1 MSAHRVVQFA
11 FLTTL
16 GLGLAAC
23 ERPEVN
29 PAKGFATTSASANA
43 EGEIAPTEDRNQLA
57 QLLAVELGTNEKLRN
72 FLREHA
78 LSQFD
83 GDYDVLYQRVAGE
96 RIGDETLEDI
106 FTRQYVNQAEKR
118 GENVSGDQAR
128 MWVQRTIAGI
138 PLCQFSVPVNCEK
151 WDASYA
157 PLVIALPT
165 DFDDMKV
172 EKILAFNQ
180 DGKEEVLNATAE
192 PELPVVVIGT
202 NERVNEK
209 GEVEAGYAT
218 AERYNGAMERLER
231 YKIRDIGAIEN
242 WLLGGPE
249 LQMQHWVSPMP
260 SYGGLPPYQPTTAPY
275 QMGTWSQNP
284 SRNSVKNGQW
294 INTQNLLY
302 YWNVNQYGQTF
313 RDIWVEKDSG
323 PNIRLNLTVTLPK
336 GVVITFNPTIGS
348 NDERMG
354 EQFVNYSDP
363 HWPQNQQNPYAPG
376 EVYYFR
382 GSY

>member
-1 MSAHRVVQFA
+1 MNKKRVAQLA
-11 FLTTL
+11 CLAAI
-16 GLGLAAC
+16 GLSLAAC
-23 ERPEVN
+23 EQQDVS
-29 PAKGFATTSASANA
+29 PAKASIAASSVNGEAETTS
-43 EGEIAPTEDRNQLA
+43 TEDRNQLA
-57 QLLAVELGTNEKLRN
+57 RLLAVELGSNEKLRD
-72 FLREHA
+72 FLREEA

-83 GDYDVLYQRVAGE
+83 GDYDVLYQRVADR

-106 FTRQYVNQAEKR
+106 FTRQFVRQAENR
-118 GENVSGDQAR
+118 GQSVSGDEAR
-128 MWVQRTIAGI
+128 SWVQRTIAGI

-151 WDASYA
+151 WENSYA

-172 EKILAFNQ
+172 ESILSFNQ
-180 DGKEEVLNATAE
+180 DGKEEVLDGAVE
-192 PELPVVVIGT
+192 PEQPVVVIGS

-209 GEVEAGYAT
+209 GEVEAGYTT
-218 AERYNGAMERLER
+218 ANRNNGAMERLER
-231 YKIRDIGAIEN
+231 YKIRDINAIEH

-249 LQMQHWVSPMP
+249 LQMQYWVAPMP
-260 SYGGLPPYQPTTAPY
+260 NYSTYPYQPASPPYQL
-275 QMGTWSQNP
+275 GTWSQNP

-294 INTQNLLY
+294 INSQSLLY
-302 YWNVNQYGQTF
+302 YWYLNSYGQTF
-313 RDIWVEKDSG
+313 RDIWVERDAG
-323 PNIRLNLTVTLPK
+323 PNIRLNLSVTLPK

-354 EQFVNYSDP
+354 EQFVNYNDP
-363 HWPQNQQNPYAPG
+363 HWPQNQQNAYGPG